1 MNTTGSVRNYSP
13 KRKWG
18 RAEAQPRTLPKRLEV
33 DAKANVEESRRVVLS
48 TGLAER
54 RRVADVWRRVGK
66 FHVIE
71 HVDGLQAEPDAD
83 SLGDFDGFVERRVYV
98 PARES
103 DDRRATHAAVAEKRH
118 AEGILDRL
126 RVAPVHVD
134 RPIRHGMPAEVCVG
148 RTDGGYPGSALGQV
162 AVPQFG
168 A

>member
-1 MNTTGSVRNYSP
+1 MNTTGSVTNYSP

-83 SLGDFDGFVERRVYV
+83 ALGDFDGFVECRVHV
-98 PARES
+98 PAGES
-103 DDRRATHAAVAEKRH
+103 DDGSSTHPAISEERH
-118 AEGILDRL
+118 AESCLDGRP
-126 RVAPVHVD
+126 VAPVHVD
-134 RPIRHGMPAEVCVG
+134 AAIRHGMPAEARV
-148 RTDGGYPGSALGQV
+148 RRAASRNPGSALTHV
-162 AVPQFG
+162 AVP
-168 A
+168 